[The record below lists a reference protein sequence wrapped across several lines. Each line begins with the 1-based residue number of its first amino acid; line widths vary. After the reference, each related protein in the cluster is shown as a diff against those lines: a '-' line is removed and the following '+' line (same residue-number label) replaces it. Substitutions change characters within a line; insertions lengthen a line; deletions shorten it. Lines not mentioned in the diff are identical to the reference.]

1 MMYRHFTISVR
12 LLGALLGLVG
22 CASQGSVRAVQEE
35 IVSLRAGAM
44 SLKAETTS
52 LMGEAASIRR
62 EVAEIRQAQ
71 DRAEEESRLDT
82 AKISLDLKA
91 IGDRMTTAIVEQQI
105 LGERV
110 KTLEGRIIKIDATL
124 NEMQEA
130 LAELSTQVARIAP
143 PPAPPEEEK
152 ETPPQPSAGEDSLY
166 QSAIAYYRRG
176 ELGQAILEFD
186 EFVTKSPSHPLA
198 MMAQYWIGE
207 AYYSQRDYGQ
217 ALVEFQKVVDLYPG
231 GGKVPDALLKIGLS
245 HRALRNSARAVEVWR
260 RLIRDYPTSDAANQA
275 RIALRSRAPAAPPR
289 QGR

>member
-1 MMYRHFTISVR
+1 MMYRHFTISVH

-35 IVSLRAGAM
+35 MVSLRAETM
-44 SLKAETTS
+44 SLKAETAS
-52 LMGEAASIRR
+52 LVGEAASLRR

-71 DRAEEESRLDT
+71 DQAEEQSRLNR
-82 AKISLDLKA
+82 AKLALDLKA
-91 IGDRMTTAIVEQQI
+91 IGDRMTTAIMEQQV

-110 KTLEGRIIKIDATL
+110 KTLEGRIIKIEATL
-124 NEMQEA
+124 SEMREP
-130 LAELSTQVARIAP
+130 LAELSTQVARLTP
-143 PPAPPEEEK
+143 LAPPEAEK
-152 ETPPQPSAGEDSLY
+152 EKPPQPSAGEDSLY
-166 QSAIAYYRRG
+166 QSAMAYYRRG

-186 EFVTKSPSHPLA
+186 EFVTKSPSHPFA

-245 HRALRNSARAVEVWR
+245 HRALRNSARAVEVWQ
-260 RLIRDYPTSDAANQA
+260 RLIRDYPTSDAAKQA